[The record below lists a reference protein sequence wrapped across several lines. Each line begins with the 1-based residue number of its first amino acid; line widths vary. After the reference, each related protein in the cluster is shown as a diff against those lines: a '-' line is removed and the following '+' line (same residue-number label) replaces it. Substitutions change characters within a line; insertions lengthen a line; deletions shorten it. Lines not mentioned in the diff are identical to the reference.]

1 MIKDLST
8 RDIIALRNG
17 FISWLYNKS
26 LKHFQAMVFSIAER
40 NQQIQQSTVFTFT
53 YGGEVF
59 RFDSAEI
66 RFPQT
71 LDPSLRP
78 EMYELLKR
86 KRAITDI
93 EGAYALQAFIAACG
107 IAESVSHLYQLLPE
121 LVHPYLS
128 LVGVTRELGNSF
140 TPLPEKVVMEFKV
153 KHEKNLDMIA
163 QRASRNTLGLIK

>member
-8 RDIIALRNG
+8 RDILRLRTQ
-17 FISWLYNKS
+17 FITWLYDKS
-26 LKHFQAMVFSIAER
+26 LKHFQAMVFNIAER
-40 NQQIQQSTVFTFT
+40 NQQMQQSTMFTFT

-59 RFDSAEI
+59 KFETGEI

-71 LDPSLRP
+71 LDPKLRP
-78 EMYELLKR
+78 EMHELLKR
-86 KRAITDI
+86 KRAIVEV

-107 IAESVSHLYQLLPE
+107 VAESVSHLYQLLPE
-121 LVHPYLS
+121 LVHPYLTM
-128 LVGVTRELGNSF
+128 VGVTRELGNSF

-153 KHEKNLDMIA
+153 KHEKNLDMIS